1 MKKRKRKCDHHMDNG
16 AVFIAF
22 GQIIVVLLALIG
34 LGVAGCVLYL
44 VRVRDQLAAIRKEL
58 QENQQN
64 VRLQTIVGGTGQK
77 PVDMFGLFK
86 HIQRSREVEWE
97 KPPRDLSLFDGRTD
111 IVGSMQAMCEK
122 YYLEAFTIATDDGLV
137 VASSEADAS
146 ADAAKYSY
154 LFTEGQLPDDPK
166 VMLFGIQHKGSDL
179 VGILRT
185 EHNIPDTWVEDMKND
200 AVSVLKRWL

>member
-1 MKKRKRKCDHHMDNG
+1 M
-16 AVFIAF
+16 VIAF

-34 LGVAGCVLYL
+34 LGVAGCALYL
-44 VRVRDQLAAIRKEL
+44 VRIRDQLAAIQKDS
-58 QENQQN
+58 QERQQN
-64 VRLQTIVGGTGQK
+64 ARLRDIIGGTGQK

-122 YYLEAFTIATDDGLV
+122 YYLDAFTIATDDGLV
-137 VASSEADAS
+137 VASSEDDAS

-154 LFTEGQLPDDPK
+154 LFTEGELPDDPQ
-166 VMLFGIQHKGSDL
+166 VMLFGIQHKGSNL

-185 EHNIPDTWVEDMKND
+185 EHNIPEAWVKDMEKD
-200 AVSVLKRWL
+200 AVSVLKKWL